1 MAQPTG
7 SRVGIIGCGNI
18 SGIYMKN
25 CRTLPGLQLVAC
37 ADALPERAGAK
48 AREHGIRALPVD
60 ALVESPDV
68 DVVLNLTIPAAHSLV
83 NQRALEAGKHAYTE
97 KPLAI
102 SRDSGAET
110 LALAGRMGLRVGS
123 APDTFLGAGIQT
135 CGRLIDEG
143 VIGEPVAAVAF
154 MAGHGPESWH
164 PDPGNFYR
172 QGAGPMFD
180 IGPYYLT
187 ALVSLLGPVV
197 RVSGTARKSF
207 PERIATSEA
216 RRGERLPVEVPT
228 HYAATLDFASGPVA
242 SIIMSFD
249 IWAHNLPRIEIYGSE
264 GTLSVPDPNTFGG
277 LVRLKLANDE
287 AWREVPLTHPYSD
300 NSRGLGL
307 SDMAQAIQ
315 EGRPHRASGE
325 LALHV
330 LDLMESVQEASEA
343 GQYVQ
348 VLTTCARPAAMPDS
362 AGA

>member
-1 MAQPTG
+1 
-7 SRVGIIGCGNI
+7 
-18 SGIYMKN
+18 
-25 CRTLPGLQLVAC
+25 
-37 ADALPERAGAK
+37 
-48 AREHGIRALPVD
+48 
-60 ALVESPDV
+60 
-68 DVVLNLTIPAAHSLV
+68 
-83 NQRALEAGKHAYTE
+83 
-97 KPLAI
+97 
-102 SRDSGAET
+102 
-110 LALAGRMGLRVGS
+110 
-123 APDTFLGAGIQT
+123 
-135 CGRLIDEG
+135 
-143 VIGEPVAAVAF
+143 
-154 MAGHGPESWH
+154 
-164 PDPGNFYR
+164 
-172 QGAGPMFD
+172 MFD

-264 GTLSVPDPNTFGG
+264 GTAERPRSEH
-277 LVRLKLANDE
+277 VRRSRAGQAGE
-287 AWREVPLTHPYSD
+287 ATRRRREVPLTHPYSD

-348 VLTTCARPAAMPDS
+348 VRTTCARPTAMPDTRGRS
-362 AGA
+362 GAANTGTRRRRTGLDQDDAQGQGSDIAEPRPSHIGTLNEKPLHAALKRWYGREGDRFEVRVDGFFIDIVRPRPGRPDLLVEIQTQQPRQAQAEARRSSRSRTKCG